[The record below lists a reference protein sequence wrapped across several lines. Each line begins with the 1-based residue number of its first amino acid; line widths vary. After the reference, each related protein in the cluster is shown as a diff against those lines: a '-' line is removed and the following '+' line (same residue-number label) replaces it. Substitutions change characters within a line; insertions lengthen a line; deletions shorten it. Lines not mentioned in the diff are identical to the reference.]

1 MKTFFQ
7 FTVLILLLSAPT
19 TFGAD
24 KDDSAC
30 VILLHGL
37 YRSGFSMKAVEWHLD
52 ADYHVLNISYP
63 SIFFPIEELADTA
76 VEEGLAGCRLAGLD
90 TIHFV
95 THSMGG
101 ILVRQYLA
109 HSEIP
114 ELGRV
119 VMMGPPNQGSELAA
133 NLIESQLLD
142 VFLPIAVTQL
152 AAGTDSLPARL
163 GPVAYSVG
171 IIAGN
176 HNNRTWTPG
185 SPIGPSDGTVLVEE
199 TRVSGMTDFI
209 TVPASHSFI
218 MWQDS
223 VLEQVAH
230 FLSYGRFRR
239 PDEEA

>member
-1 MKTFFQ
+1 MKTFSQ
-7 FTVLILLLSAPT
+7 FTILILLLSAPT

-37 YRSGFSMKAVEWHLD
+37 YRSGYSMKAVEWRLE
-52 ADYHVLNISYP
+52 ADYHVVNISYP
-63 SIFFPIEELADTA
+63 SISFPIEELAETA
-76 VEEGLAGCRLAGLD
+76 IEEGLAGCRLAGLD

-95 THSMGG
+95 THSLGG

-133 NLIESQLLD
+133 NLIDNQLLD
-142 VFLPIAVTQL
+142 IFLPIAATQL
-152 AAGTDSLPARL
+152 AAGTESLPVRL
-163 GPVAYSVG
+163 GPVAYPVG
-171 IIAGN
+171 IIAGSN
-176 HNNRTWTPG
+176 NNRPWTPS
-185 SPIGPSDGTVLVEE
+185 SPNGPSDGTVLVEE
-199 TRVSGMTDFI
+199 TRVTGMTDFI
-209 TVPASHSFI
+209 TVPASHSFL
-218 MWQDS
+218 MWHNS

-230 FLSYGRFRR
+230 FLSYGSFRR
-239 PDEEA
+239 TGEEE

>member
-1 MKTFFQ
+1 MKTFSQ
-7 FTVLILLLSAPT
+7 FTFLILLLSAPT

-24 KDDSAC
+24 KGDSAC

-37 YRSGFSMKAVEWHLD
+37 YRSGFSMKAVEWHLE

-76 VEEGLAGCRLAGLD
+76 VEKGLAGCRLAGLD

-223 VLEQVAH
+223 VLEQVSH

-239 PDEEA
+239 PDEET

>member
-1 MKTFFQ
+1 MKTFSQ
-7 FTVLILLLSAPT
+7 FTLLILLLSAPT
-19 TFGAD
+19 AFAAD

-37 YRSGFSMKAVEWHLD
+37 YRSGFSMKAVEWHLEK
-52 ADYHVLNISYP
+52 DYHVLNISYP

-76 VEEGLAGCRLAGLD
+76 VEEGLAGCRQAGLN

-133 NLIESQLLD
+133 NLIENQLLD

-152 AAGTDSLPARL
+152 AAGTDSLPVRL
-163 GPVAYSVG
+163 GPVAYPVG
-171 IIAGN
+171 IIAGS
-176 HNNRTWTPG
+176 HNNRPWTPG

-209 TVPASHSFI
+209 TMPASHSFI

-230 FLSYGRFRR
+230 FLSYGSFRR
-239 PDEEA
+239 TNEEA